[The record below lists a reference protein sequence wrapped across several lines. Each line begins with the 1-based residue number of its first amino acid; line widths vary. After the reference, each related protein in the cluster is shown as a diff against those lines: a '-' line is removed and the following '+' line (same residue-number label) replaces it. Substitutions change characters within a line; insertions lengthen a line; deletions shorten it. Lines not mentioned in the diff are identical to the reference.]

1 MEKYKFNV
9 EKTTAECIAWI
20 VTWIAKNGNDDTK
33 VIIGISGGKDSTV
46 TAGLLVR
53 ALGKDRVIGVL
64 MPNGEQKDIS
74 DSIKVCEHLG
84 IKYVTIDISKGY
96 NPLTEEITAKL
107 GVEPSDASKTNSPAR
122 VRMLTL
128 YDIAGRIGNCRVVNT
143 CNRSEDI
150 VGYAT
155 FYGDSA
161 GDFSPINRLTT
172 EEVVAIGD
180 FLGLPTELT
189 HKTPTDGMSLNED
202 GSLKS
207 DESKLGVT
215 YKEINELIR
224 KGLKADITVINAGL
238 ITGKFKA
245 SRFKLDIIQL
255 PHYDPGLPDFFEESF

>member
-1 MEKYKFNV
+1 MEEYIFNV
-9 EKTTAECIAWI
+9 EQHTQKCVEWLRD
-20 VTWIAKNGNDDTK
+20 WMSKNGNDNTK
-33 VIIGISGGKDSTV
+33 VIIGISGGKDSSV
-46 TAGLLVR
+46 TAALLR
-53 ALGKDRVIGVL
+53 EAFGADRVFGVM

-84 IKYVTIDISKGY
+84 IKNITIDISKGY
-96 NPLTEEITAKL
+96 DPITEEITAKL

-122 VRMLTL
+122 MRMLTL

-161 GDFSPINRLTT
+161 GDFSPINHLTT
-172 EEVVAIGD
+172 EEVIAIGD
-180 FLGLPTELT
+180 YLGLPKELT

-207 DESKLGVT
+207 DEDKLGVS
-215 YKEINELIR
+215 YKEINDLIR
-224 KGLKADITVINAGL
+224 RGVKADITVAVAEEIAR
-238 ITGKFKA
+238 KFRG

-255 PHYDPGLPDFFEESF
+255 PYYDPKLPDYFNNF